1 MSLVLLGTSACHLCE
16 QAQAFLVQA
25 NSARALSWQ
34 LKDIALDDALVERYG
49 ERIPVLLRDD
59 GAELN
64 WPFSL
69 LDVLRFT
76 Q

>member
-16 QAQAFLVQA
+16 QAQALLVQA